1 MMSLLQHC
9 EKQHEHSLGIA
20 VQKGRCYTSCYKVIN
35 MPPGVQHLQFTFTL
49 EFEVWKENEEEATY
63 SSYVKGQQSYHPT
76 SNNTRELKPY
86 EHSH

>member
-20 VQKGRCYTSCYKVIN
+20 VQKGHNVIKLLI
-35 MPPGVQHLQFTFTL
+35 MPPGVQHLQFTSTS

-76 SNNTRELKPY
+76 SNNGNSTLETI
-86 EHSH
+86 